1 MGPRIETSATTCYN
15 RCRMAVVAR
24 IGTEFAGYRVEAL
37 LGRGGMSVVY
47 RAENARLGNK
57 VALKLIAEELA
68 HDESFR
74 ERFVR
79 ESRTAAALNH
89 PNVVPIYDAGD
100 EDGVLFI
107 AMRYVESDLKQLLA
121 REGPLSVEKTLSVIG
136 QIGSAL
142 DAAHARGLLHRD
154 VKPAN
159 ILLDAASEPGGA
171 PHSYLAD
178 FGLTKHLESRSGIT
192 ASGQFVGTIDY
203 MSPEQIEGRDVD
215 GRTDIYSLGC
225 VLFECLG
232 GATPFRRETD
242 VAVLWAHMRE
252 EPPPVTELQP
262 ELPGAV
268 DLVLARAVAKDP
280 AHRYPTARELVEE
293 LKAALEGAP
302 SAATRI
308 AAPPAISR
316 EPTPAEDSESE
327 TRPRSRRALAAS
339 AAFGAL
345 VLGGVLGIVG
355 YETLREVEPRIV
367 EVKVSDVPLDR
378 ELLALIPEPIQPHC
392 KAKERL
398 TLDFKSSIVCTP
410 PGRAVRRVEYN
421 DAESAARMSDYFVR
435 RIWAE
440 GILFPGE
447 DIQPRE
453 HCGSPPALQEWR
465 RTTGGGH
472 EPLEAGEEAK
482 GRMICYRRNGWA
494 AIEWTDQD
502 VDVYSLAYGPDLI
515 RLFRWW
521 KGNAG
526 PLPAD

>member
-1 MGPRIETSATTCYN
+1 
-15 RCRMAVVAR
+15 MAVVPR

-121 REGPLSVEKTLSVIG
+121 REGPLSVVKTLSVIG

-159 ILLDAASEPGGA
+159 ILLDAASEPGGV
-171 PHSYLAD
+171 PHAYLAD

-203 MSPEQIEGRDVD
+203 MSPEQIEGREVD

-225 VLFECLG
+225 VLYECLA
-232 GATPFRRETD
+232 GATPFRRETE

-252 EPPPVTELQP
+252 KPSPVTELRP

-280 AHRYPTARELVEE
+280 ANRYPNARELVDD
-293 LKAALEGAP
+293 LRRALDGVADAPTRLAAVAAAQSP
-302 SAATRI
+302 SAAEL
-308 AAPPAISR
+308 ASA
-316 EPTPAEDSESE
+316 AEDSGPSRLR
-327 TRPRSRRALAAS
+327 RPAILAAALLG
-339 AAFGAL
+339 AAALGAGGYAL
-345 VLGGVLGIVG
+345 VG
-355 YETLREVEPRIV
+355 YDPEVIAAEGTELSAEDEILLNRIPGAFRGRCRPT
-367 EVKVSDVPLDR
+367 SPLTPDFDAR
-378 ELLALIPEPIQPHC
+378 MLCPI
-392 KAKERL
+392 A
-398 TLDFKSSIVCTP
+398 T
-410 PGRAVRRVEYN
+410 RAVDRVEYN
-421 DAESAARMSDYFVR
+421 HAKSGNRMRAYFLDRAIGRGLAFEGAAVRPVGLCGPDSQALRDWRALGETGHTDRLRRGDAAS
-435 RIWAE
+435 
-440 GILFPGE
+440 
-447 DIQPRE
+447 
-453 HCGSPPALQEWR
+453 
-465 RTTGGGH
+465 
-472 EPLEAGEEAK
+472 
-482 GRMICYRRNGWA
+482 GRVMCFRQNGWA
-494 AIEWTDQD
+494 GIEWTDARRD
-502 VDVYSLAYGPDLI
+502 IYSTAYGRDLR
-515 RLFRWW
+515 RLYAWW
-521 KGNAG
+521 REQAG
-526 PLPAD
+526 PTA